1 MKRRSSAS
9 GNELDR
15 DTPSRQSRR
24 AAVAMVRGERGRLA
38 KGGLA
43 RGAGAADQL
52 HRKCFMAHTRS
63 YTKGSRM
70 HAYLAR
76 HSASG
81 QLLPRTLQM
90 AFAIGLLSCLI
101 ISGPNAVV
109 STAGAA
115 TAAPRAAAKDAHKT
129 VSLAHVYLMRGL
141 MNVFSLGMDQLAVL
155 IARHGIEASVHNHA
169 EAEAVVSEIA
179 ARYSAGDRG
188 SIILIGH
195 SLGADAVMT
204 MAQSLDRVGIPVAL
218 VVPFDGTNSFAA
230 SKNVACVLNITQR
243 TFAYMHSGAGFHGEL
258 TNVNVS
264 GEPGID
270 HFTIDKSP
278 QLQALVMKS
287 VLQAASAQSCRP
299 GVDAPVPHAAA
310 QLRRRGFEGL
320 TY

>member
-1 MKRRSSAS
+1 M
-9 GNELDR
+9 
-15 DTPSRQSRR
+15 
-24 AAVAMVRGERGRLA
+24 
-38 KGGLA
+38 A
-43 RGAGAADQL
+43 R
-52 HRKCFMAHTRS
+52 TRS

-81 QLLPRTLQM
+81 PMLPRTLPM
-90 AFAIGLLSCLI
+90 AFAIGLFSCLI
-101 ISGPNAVV
+101 VSGPNAVV
-109 STAGAA
+109 GTGAA
-115 TAAPRAAAKDAHKT
+115 TAAPRAATKAAQKT
-129 VSLAHVYLMRGL
+129 ASLAHAYLMRGL

-155 IARHGIEASVHNHA
+155 IARNGIEASVHNHA
-169 EAEAVVSEIA
+169 EADAVVSEIA
-179 ARYSAGDRG
+179 ARYNAGDRG
-188 SIILIGH
+188 PLILIGH

-218 VVPFDGTNSFAA
+218 VVPFDGTDSFAA

-243 TFAYMHSGAGFHGEL
+243 TFAYMRSGSGFHGEL

-278 QLQALVMKS
+278 KLQALVMKS

-299 GVDAPVPHAAA
+299 SVDTPVSHAAA
-310 QLRRRGFEGL
+310 PLRRRALEGL